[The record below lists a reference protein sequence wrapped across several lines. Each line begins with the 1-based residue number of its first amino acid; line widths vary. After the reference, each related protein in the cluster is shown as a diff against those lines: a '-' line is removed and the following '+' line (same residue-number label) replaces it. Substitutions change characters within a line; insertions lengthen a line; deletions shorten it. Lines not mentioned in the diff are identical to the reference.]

1 MSIKVC
7 EGSPVDISK
16 QYTVEEF
23 ITQNILNIL
32 IMIVQCALLKCYAII
47 L

>member
-23 ITQNILNIL
+23 ITQMHFNF
-32 IMIVQCALLKCYAII
+32 
-47 L
+47 